1 MAAMCTAAV
10 GCMAGARGG
19 ACVNVVLSAGG
30 GALMDAHNGQSS
42 VWLEA
47 ATSSSPGITNFML
60 PVLVQTRSM
69 PCGLTTGD
77 AMATPTDKTNHTSTK
92 RVSWM
97 AWRKRCM
104 RLIMSYRTDKR
115 WFIDLRQ

>member
-1 MAAMCTAAV
+1 MTWAN
-10 GCMAGARGG
+10 GEG
-19 ACVNVVLSAGG
+19 CVNVTLSAGG
-30 GALMDAHNGQSS
+30 GALIEAHNGQSN
-42 VWLEA
+42 VWLEV
-47 ATSSSPGITNFML
+47 ATSSSPSTTNFML

-77 AMATPTDKTNHTSTK
+77 AMATPTDKANHTSTK

-104 RLIMSYRTDKR
+104 RLIMSYRTDKPS
-115 WFIDLRQ
+115 FLDLCQ

>member
-1 MAAMCTAAV
+1 
-10 GCMAGARGG
+10 
-19 ACVNVVLSAGG
+19 
-30 GALMDAHNGQSS
+30 
-42 VWLEA
+42 
-47 ATSSSPGITNFML
+47 
-60 PVLVQTRSM
+60 
-69 PCGLTTGD
+69 
-77 AMATPTDKTNHTSTK
+77 MATPTDKTNHTSTK

>member
-1 MAAMCTAAV
+1 MTWASGEGWVNAV
-10 GCMAGARGG
+10 F
-19 ACVNVVLSAGG
+19 NAGG
-30 GALMDAHNGQSS
+30 GALMEAHKGQSS
-42 VWLEA
+42 VWLDA
-47 ATSSSPGITNFML
+47 AASSSLCTTSFML

-77 AMATPTDKTNHTSTK
+77 AIATPIDNANHTSTR

-104 RLIMSYRTDKR
+104 RLIMSYRTDKPP
-115 WFIDLRQ
+115 FLDLGQ